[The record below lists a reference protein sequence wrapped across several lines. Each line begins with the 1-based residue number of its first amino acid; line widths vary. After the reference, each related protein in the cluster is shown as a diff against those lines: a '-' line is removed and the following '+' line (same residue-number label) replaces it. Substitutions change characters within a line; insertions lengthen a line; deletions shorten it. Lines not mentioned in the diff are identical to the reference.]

1 MNGIE
6 TSWPWLALLLLGAG
20 HGINPGMGWLF
31 AVALGMQEG
40 KGRAVWRALPALAL
54 GHALAI
60 GGAVLAAAAIGIVV
74 PPRALKW
81 LVAAVLLCFG
91 IYRLFRNSHPRF
103 GGMRV
108 GMRDLAI
115 WSCLMASAH
124 GAGLMVLPLVV
135 GEERAAPEVA
145 QSPVHGGMT
154 HGDPMAASP
163 DFGRSASPNDRLGG
177 SGHAAHAELLR
188 AGPSDR
194 GVGGLMATLV
204 HTLGYLLV
212 TGLIAVLVYQKLG
225 LAALRSVWLNLD
237 LIWAGALI
245 VTAIL
250 TPLI

>member
-60 GGAVLAAAAIGIVV
+60 GGAVLAAAAIGAVV

-81 LVAAVLLCFG
+81 LVAVVLLGFG
-91 IYRLFRNSHPRF
+91 VYKLFRNSHPRF

-135 GEERAAPEVA
+135 GDQRGAPQVVQEPGHAGMRHGKPLAPAAELERNVA
-145 QSPVHGGMT
+145 QS
-154 HGDPMAASP
+154 DP
-163 DFGRSASPNDRLGG
+163 LGG
-177 SGHAAHAELLR
+177 GAHMAHAKLLR

-212 TGLIAVLVYQKLG
+212 TGLIAVLVYEKLG

>member
-54 GHALAI
+54 GHAFAI
-60 GGAVLAAAAIGIVV
+60 GGAVLAAAAIGAVV
-74 PPRALKW
+74 PPQALKW
-81 LVAAVLLCFG
+81 VVAVVLLGFG
-91 IYRLFRNSHPRF
+91 VYKLFRNRHPRF

-135 GEERAAPEVA
+135 GDQRDAPRVVQESA
-145 QSPVHGGMT
+145 HAEMT
-154 HGDPMAASP
+154 HGGPTAPAAELGQEAAQS
-163 DFGRSASPNDRLGG
+163 DRLGG
-177 SGHAAHAELLR
+177 GGHTAHAEMLR

-204 HTLGYLLV
+204 HTLGYMLV
-212 TGLIAVLVYQKLG
+212 TGLIAVLVYEKLG

>member
-1 MNGIE
+1 MNGLE

-60 GGAVLAAAAIGIVV
+60 GGAVLAAAAIGVVV
-74 PPRALKW
+74 PPRTLKW
-81 LVAAVLLCFG
+81 LVAVVLLGFG
-91 IYRLFRNSHPRF
+91 IYKLFRNSHPRF

-135 GEERAAPEVA
+135 GEERGAPQVVEA
-145 QSPVHGGMT
+145 PAHGGMS
-154 HGDPMAASP
+154 HRDPMAAP
-163 DFGRSASPNDRLGG
+163 DFGRSASQNDRLGG
-177 SGHAAHAELLR
+177 HAAHANLLR

-212 TGLIAVLVYQKLG
+212 TGLIAVLVYEKLG